1 MMNCQK
7 HIPKTV
13 QQILILCHGYGADG
27 LDLTYGME
35 KLYHDIP
42 QLACFYP
49 NAPQATPFGGYEWFS
64 LDDFTPQ
71 KLTDISYLDTLM
83 KRANPSVR
91 ALQNLTLE
99 LTTKFQIPPANI
111 FLGGFS
117 QGALIALMA
126 ALSLEEKIAGI
137 LSLSGVPILFQNTF
151 PIKQVKQHVPI
162 LMTHGEEDTV
172 IPEKAWYF
180 GQEQLKSAHQQVSAF
195 SIPELAHGID
205 NKVLDHMITFI
216 KTH

>member
-1 MMNCQK
+1 MLNCQK

-27 LDLTYGME
+27 LDLTYGMGE
-35 KLYHDIP
+35 VYRAIP
-42 QLACFYP
+42 DLACFYP
-49 NAPQATPFGGYEWFS
+49 DAPTATFFGGYEWFS

-83 KRANPSVR
+83 KRAEPSVQ
-91 ALQNLTLE
+91 ALKNLASDLMTE
-99 LTTKFQIPPANI
+99 FQVPPNRL

-126 ALSLEEKIAGI
+126 ALSLDQKIAGA
-137 LSLSGVPILFQNTF
+137 LSLSGVPILFQDSF
-151 PIKQVKQHVPI
+151 PLGQIKQHLPI

-172 IPEKAWYF
+172 IPENTWAF
-180 GQEQLKSAHQQVSAF
+180 GQDQLKSAHQQVSAF

-205 NKVLDHMITFI
+205 KSVLEHMTTFI

>member
-1 MMNCQK
+1 MLNCQK

-35 KLYHDIP
+35 ELYREIP
-42 QLACFYP
+42 HLACFYP

-83 KRANPSVR
+83 ERAIPSVQ
-91 ALQNLTLE
+91 ALQNLALD
-99 LTTKFQIPPANI
+99 LTTEFQVPPVQV

-126 ALSLEEKIAGI
+126 ALSLDQKIAGV

-172 IPEKAWYF
+172 IPEKAWRF

-195 SIPELAHGID
+195 SVPELAHGID
-205 NKVLDHMITFI
+205 KSVLNHMITFI

>member
-1 MMNCQK
+1 MLSFQK

-35 KLYHDIP
+35 RLYHEVP

-49 NAPQATPFGGYEWFS
+49 NAPQATPFEGYEWFS

-71 KLTDISYLDTLM
+71 KLTDSAYLDTLM
-83 KRANPSVR
+83 ERATPSVQ
-91 ALQNLTLE
+91 ALQNLALD
-99 LTTKFQIPPANI
+99 LTTEFQVPPVHI

-126 ALSLEEKIAGI
+126 ALSWDQKIAGV
-137 LSLSGVPILFQNTF
+137 LSLSGVPILFQNTL
-151 PIKQVKQHVPI
+151 PLAKVQQHVPI

-172 IPEKAWYF
+172 IPENAWLF

-195 SIPELAHGID
+195 SVSELAHGID